1 VTPGPRDGK
10 VGGVTVADMRAF
22 SSLAWVAAARRL
34 SVVFTIGI
42 LLLRPCAAAEGDGG
56 FGEGL
61 GEGLGEKVVRFLSP
75 EMRRMKAEAQAL
87 RDDLRTL
94 PPAPERQTTARLGYH
109 SGYSKAQD
117 TVEWVDMDLKET
129 HRIDAIVLIGTPSDS
144 GGAAEAGYG
153 FPLRFRI
160 EISEEGNDAERVVV
174 ADQTQADF
182 PNPGALPVYLPVPGL
197 RARQV
202 RLTATRLAREGERFF
217 FSLGEVMV
225 LSGGRNVAIG
235 LDRDAFGNSRTMGAV
250 PMWGLANLVDGHIA
264 CGPPVG
270 TEPSPTL
277 GYQSRMVI
285 LSREPDPAP
294 RWVQVDLGETVP
306 VDEVRLFPAHP
317 PDFAH
322 RKGFGYPQQARLEL
336 SSTADFSDAKEV
348 FGLRDSPLASPPLI
362 VNPGDNVVT
371 YNAGGT
377 SARYVRFTA
386 TQLFNANGQFN
397 LALSEMQ
404 VWSGGE
410 NVALG
415 KEVSAFD
422 STETGGW
429 SKAALVDGY
438 TSTANILDWPEWL
451 GDLSRRREVSQQIA
465 ALQSR
470 KEQLVRQWQR
480 WGLGGLGGLGVAGA
494 AAAIAWSARQG
505 RARRREMEALRQRI
519 ARDLHDE
526 IGSSLGSIALI
537 TQDILAGGEDGAQ
550 TREDLGE
557 IKHIADE
564 TVSAMRDITRLIQS
578 DRYGSDDLA
587 TLLRETAARLLR
599 ATPYDLTI
607 EAAKAAGKL
616 PVDRQR
622 DLILMFKEAL
632 HNIIRHAAATA
643 VEIRLVQSNGQ
654 LSVTLHDNGRG
665 FDPAAATEGM
675 GLTNL
680 RRRAAKHGGSV
691 RIDSAPAQGTTL
703 TISLPVHD

>member
-1 VTPGPRDGK
+1 
-10 VGGVTVADMRAF
+10 MHAF
-22 SSLAWVAAARRL
+22 SSLAWVAMLRRF
-34 SVVFTIGI
+34 SVVLATGA
-42 LLLRPCAAAEGDGG
+42 LLPCPCLAADGG
-56 FGEGL
+56 ESL
-61 GEGLGEKVVRFLSP
+61 GGKIARFLSP
-75 EMRRMKAEAQAL
+75 EMKGLENEAHAM
-87 RDDLRTL
+87 RSELRTL
-94 PPAPERQTTARLGYH
+94 PPAPERETTARLGYH
-109 SGYSKAQD
+109 SGYRGMQD
-117 TVEWVDMDLKET
+117 TVEWVEMDLGQNHE
-129 HRIDAIVLIGTPSDS
+129 IDAIVLIATPTDS
-144 GGAAEAGYG
+144 GGAADAGYG
-153 FPLRFRI
+153 FPLRFRV
-160 EISEEGNDAERVVV
+160 EISGDGNDAERVVV
-174 ADQTQADF
+174 ADHTSEDF
-182 PNPGALPVYLPVPGL
+182 PNPGVLPVYLPTSGL
-197 RARQV
+197 SARHL
-202 RLTATRLAREGERFF
+202 RITATRLAREGDRFF

-270 TEPSPTL
+270 TRTSPTL
-277 GYQSRMVI
+277 GYQSRMVM
-285 LSREPDPAP
+285 LQREPDPAP
-294 RWVQVDLGETVP
+294 RWVQVDLGETLP
-306 VDEVRLFPAHP
+306 IDEVRLFPARP

-336 SSTADFSDAKEV
+336 SDTADFSDAGEV
-348 FGLRDSPLASPPLI
+348 PGLRDSPLADPPLL

-371 YNAGGT
+371 YNAGGK

-404 VWSGGE
+404 VWSGGK
-410 NVALG
+410 NVAPG
-415 KEVSAFD
+415 KAVSAFD

-429 SKAALVDGY
+429 SRAALVDGY
-438 TSTANILDWPEWL
+438 TSSADILDWPDWL
-451 GDLSRRREVSQQIA
+451 GGLSRRREVSQQIA
-465 ALQSR
+465 LIEAR
-470 KEQLVRQWQR
+470 KQQLAQQWQR
-480 WGLGGLGGLGVAGA
+480 HGLGVLGMLIAAGIVFAGA
-494 AAAIAWSARQG
+494 WSLRQR

-537 TQDILAGGEDGAQ
+537 TQDILASNGDEAQ
-550 TREDLGE
+550 THDDLIE

-599 ATPYDLTI
+599 TIPHTLTL
-607 EAAKAAGKL
+607 EAAAPARKL
-616 PVDRQR
+616 PVERQR

-632 HNIIRHAAATA
+632 HNITRHAAATA
-643 VEIRLVQSNGQ
+643 VDIRLVQSNTRV
-654 LSVTLHDNGRG
+654 SVTLHDNGRG

-680 RRRAAKHGGSV
+680 QRRAAKHGGSV
-691 RIDSAPAQGTTL
+691 RIDSTPEQGTTL
-703 TISLPVHD
+703 TITLPVHD